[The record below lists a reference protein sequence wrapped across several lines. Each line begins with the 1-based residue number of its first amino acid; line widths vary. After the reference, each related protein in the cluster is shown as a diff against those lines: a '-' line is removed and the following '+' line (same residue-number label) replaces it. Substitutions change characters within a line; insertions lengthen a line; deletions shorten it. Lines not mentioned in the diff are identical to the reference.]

1 MLRAGV
7 VRHPSEWKHGG
18 YHEIVKPKQRY
29 KTVNLS
35 ELSRLAGMPDDPS
48 FAEHYAGW
56 VENVVKRGHLCRDDV
71 WTAELAVGSVKF
83 VDHVRR
89 QSGYASIVKDES
101 NMLGE
106 QPAPYGAQADGGNML
121 EWGF

>member
-1 MLRAGV
+1 
-7 VRHPSEWKHGG
+7 
-18 YHEIVKPKQRY
+18 
-29 KTVNLS
+29 
-35 ELSRLAGMPDDPS
+35 MPDDPS
-48 FAEHYAGW
+48 FPEHYAGW

-89 QSGYASIVKDES
+89 QSGYAPIVKAD

-106 QPAPYGAQADGGNML
+106 QSAPYAAQYGGNML